1 LASRLGHPR
10 TLYLMRCRPLR
21 LQCRAGMGKVLS
33 SRPVSFL
40 LCSSS
45 ARLTSSWV
53 AIRRDN
59 RTSRAHGRSP
69 SVGSSF
75 YWSGQPALVPSQR
88 LPRHLHHSVHT
99 AEPRTFEFY
108 GLEDGATS
116 RTSSVLPSASAS
128 TRGRRR
134 GCAGVAVPVRV
145 GIGRGVVT
153 IGVMERVQA
162 SSCSHTRRLEFVAR
176 Y

>member
-1 LASRLGHPR
+1 MASRLGHPR

-21 LQCRAGMGKVLS
+21 LQFRAGMGKVLS

-53 AIRRDN
+53 AVRRDN

-69 SVGSSF
+69 SVGSVVLLVGST
-75 YWSGQPALVPSQR
+75 GPCALPK
-88 LPRHLHHSVHT
+88 
-99 AEPRTFEFY
+99 
-108 GLEDGATS
+108 ATS
-116 RTSSVLPSASAS
+116 APPSFRPHSRTANVRVLRARGRRHQQDLVRAPSASAS

-153 IGVMERVQA
+153 IGAMERVQA